1 MAADKKVP
9 INFTD
14 ISKLGNI
21 LDTSKDVPL
30 KKP

>member
-1 MAADKKVP
+1 MAADRKVP

-14 ISKLGNI
+14 ISKLGNV